1 MPRGFDDSDEG
12 YKVSITLV
20 DRDAEPIKTHPV
32 ADENIVVVKNPISSS
47 VPSATVR
54 VELVVY
60 AEENIG
66 RGEQIVVDFSGP
78 SADSEFVIP
87 SSITTARVT
96 IDPADPNIPSFA
108 PSDVSVQG
116 ARVILTIPSG
126 EDPKSIPMGEYKI
139 TLFPSARIRNPFAA
153 GHRVIRVSSFVE
165 GDEPDEITAVIK
177 RTTTIDPVAGPRGS
191 EFELVGKGYARGTV
205 TIYHDADGD
214 GQIDAGETLESLKT
228 VRGAFDIDLVARGE
242 PGDLV
247 YPVRTRD
254 SEGVEEE
261 VVFNIRSGIFFE
273 PSTARVGRP
282 LKITVTDW
290 LDAHREVA
298 AVRIAG
304 EDAYV
309 ADVREYPKC
318 FDYTGMFQA
327 DEDRVVSF
335 EVEVPRNVPAGEQTV
350 ALYDH
355 EQLDHFS
362 TLNGTPTMLADKKS
376 CADLD
381 LRAGERRGASV
392 GGDVA
397 ARVKAEPIAIA
408 KATIEVNTQ
417 DLELLPAS
425 AARGQKVTILG
436 SGFTRAVRGSD
447 HIDSVWIGGKRVVDD
462 HSGLEVGSNGDIAI
476 AVTVPLSVA
485 DGTNEVRVEGTDFT
499 LGQATLEI
507 PAAVITLDATEG
519 QRGTDFTIT
528 GSGFIAKEPVLVS
541 YGPEEGASSEAA
553 PLAGS
558 AMLADPQGGFELS
571 FKVPVIA
578 GVGKRYIIEAISE
591 VDSLGVQ
598 VLVDAEATHFIPRAV
613 ITVTPEYLSPG
624 DHLKIRGQHLPP
636 FTLVGPIQIAG
647 IGVVPSSEIA
657 TDRNGDFEGEVLIP
671 HIEYGDHTLLIH
683 VAGTIVPS
691 IINVAPPPLNGPP
704 GQVFKLLIRAG
715 ALSLVWRYDNAM
727 QEWGLFDPSLSEE
740 LAELNDLTEV
750 GSGDIL
756 WVNLTKPLRF
766 QEAELAEGWSL
777 VALK

>member
-1 MPRGFDDSDEG
+1 M
-12 YKVSITLV
+12 
-20 DRDAEPIKTHPV
+20 
-32 ADENIVVVKNPISSS
+32 
-47 VPSATVR
+47 
-54 VELVVY
+54 
-60 AEENIG
+60 
-66 RGEQIVVDFSGP
+66 
-78 SADSEFVIP
+78 
-87 SSITTARVT
+87 
-96 IDPADPNIPSFA
+96 
-108 PSDVSVQG
+108 
-116 ARVILTIPSG
+116 
-126 EDPKSIPMGEYKI
+126 
-139 TLFPSARIRNPFAA
+139 
-153 GHRVIRVSSFVE
+153 
-165 GDEPDEITAVIK
+165 
-177 RTTTIDPVAGPRGS
+177 
-191 EFELVGKGYARGTV
+191 
-205 TIYHDADGD
+205 
-214 GQIDAGETLESLKT
+214 
-228 VRGAFDIDLVARGE
+228 
-242 PGDLV
+242 
-247 YPVRTRD
+247 
-254 SEGVEEE
+254 
-261 VVFNIRSGIFFE
+261 
-273 PSTARVGRP
+273 
-282 LKITVTDW
+282 
-290 LDAHREVA
+290 
-298 AVRIAG
+298 
-304 EDAYV
+304 
-309 ADVREYPKC
+309 
-318 FDYTGMFQA
+318 
-327 DEDRVVSF
+327 
-335 EVEVPRNVPAGEQTV
+335 
-350 ALYDH
+350 
-355 EQLDHFS
+355 
-362 TLNGTPTMLADKKS
+362 
-376 CADLD
+376 
-381 LRAGERRGASV
+381 
-392 GGDVA
+392 
-397 ARVKAEPIAIA
+397 
-408 KATIEVNTQ
+408 
-417 DLELLPAS
+417 
-425 AARGQKVTILG
+425 G

-462 HSGLEVGSNGDIAI
+462 HSGLEVGSNGDIAF
-476 AVTVPLSVA
+476 AVTVPLAVS
-485 DGTNEVRVEGTDFT
+485 DGPNELRIEGTDHT
-499 LGQATLEI
+499 LGLATLI
-507 PAAVITLDATEG
+507 ISPAVITVEPAQG